1 MAACAHTLQ
10 DFNGG
15 VNLLKRFV
23 FESLEPLRQAHA
35 SFLSLDDFIAVLGP
49 MWRKESL
56 TVARVFPPPLAK
68 KVLSAM
74 RQRILSDVVCGV
86 QPLLERQVAEN
97 AEDSREYVGGEMGE
111 SRVGEK
117 GARSFWTVGDATR
130 EDGKMRSRP
139 KRR

>member
-1 MAACAHTLQ
+1 M
-10 DFNGG
+10 
-15 VNLLKRFV
+15 KRFV

-111 SRVGEK
+111 SRESSGQ
-117 GARSFWTVGDATR
+117 R
-130 EDGKMRSRP
+130 EGQRET
-139 KRR
+139 

>member
-111 SRVGEK
+111 SRESSGQ
-117 GARSFWTVGDATR
+117 R
-130 EDGKMRSRP
+130 EGQRET
-139 KRR
+139 